1 MANIRKI
8 EGKTG
13 TSYKITVSSGRNTQN
28 KQMRHYLTWTPEPGM
43 TPKQI
48 EKELIR
54 VAVAFEQQCEQGY
67 VADDRQT
74 LAEYI
79 EYFIAQKERG
89 GIKHKTV
96 TLWRYMLRDITPKLG
111 HMKLRDIRPQL
122 LNSFYDYLGQPGI
135 RRGKNKAVATADL
148 KAMIKA
154 QGITQAAFAQK
165 VGIGVETLRCA
176 CSGKQISVHAATVI
190 ANGLNV
196 KFEATFKETRE
207 DEPLKAKTI
216 REYHSFLSSV
226 LGLAEREMI
235 IPYNPA
241 SKAMPPKVI
250 KAPVNYY
257 EIDEVIAIR
266 DALQK
271 APIKWQMLSHLLL
284 VTGAR
289 RGEIGGLEWS
299 CIDMTKKTIRIDK
312 QLSYAPDRGVYL
324 SEPKTA
330 SSKRIISVP
339 EETIT
344 MLKEYRKW
352 QLEQRLKMGE
362 LWYETDLVFT
372 QEDGRAMHPDSIT
385 GWLNKFSQRNNLP
398 HLNPHAFRH
407 TMVSLLYFSG
417 MDPVTISKRVGHS
430 QVSTTSDVYA
440 HIMKKAD
447 AKAAETIADAV
458 LRTH

>member
-1 MANIRKI
+1 MASIRKI

-13 TSYKITVSSGRNTQN
+13 VSYKITVAVGRDTNN
-28 KQMRHYLTWTPEPGM
+28 KQIRHYLSWTPEPGM
-43 TPKQI
+43 TARQI
-48 EKELIR
+48 EKELNR
-54 VAVAFEQQCEQGY
+54 VAVAFELQCEQGY

-89 GIKHKTV
+89 GVKHNTV
-96 TLWRYMLRDITPKLG
+96 MLWKYMLHDIMPKLG
-111 HMKLRDIRPQL
+111 HMKLRDIRPQH
-122 LNSFYDYLGQPGI
+122 LNSFYDYLGQPGM
-135 RRGKNKAVATADL
+135 RKGKNKATAIADL
-148 KAMIKA
+148 KAVIKA
-154 QGITQAAFAQK
+154 QGMTQATLVQK
-165 VGIGVETLRCA
+165 SGIGAETLRCA
-176 CSGKQISVHAATVI
+176 CRGKQISVPAAI
-190 ANGLNV
+190 AIAKGLDI
-196 KFEATFKETRE
+196 KFEAIFKETKMN
-207 DEPLKAKTI
+207 EPLKAKTI
-216 REYHSFLSSV
+216 REYHCFLSSV

-241 SKAMPPKVI
+241 AKAMPPKVI

-299 CIDMTKKTIRIDK
+299 CIDMAKKTIRVDK

-339 EETIT
+339 EETIA

-352 QLEQRLKMGE
+352 QIEQRLKMGD
-362 LWYETDLVFT
+362 LWHETNLVFT

-385 GWLNKFSQRNNLP
+385 GWLNKFSKRNNLP

-440 HIMKKAD
+440 HIMQKAD